1 MKNKTQYCIGVMSG
15 TSLDGVDLAY
25 IKFDSS
31 VTIKYEI
38 ISAITIS
45 YSSLWK
51 EKLTNAFTSSAV
63 EITQLNVDY
72 GKYLGKLIAGFIKV
86 NNITDLDF
94 VASHGHTIFHNPAK
108 GYTLQIGDGATIAA
122 TCKQKVVCD
131 FRTQDVARGGQGAP
145 LVPIGDKL
153 LFSEYDYCINIGG
166 FANISFEKDN
176 QRKAFDICPA
186 NIILNHYTRQIN
198 LEYDDKGQLARTGI
212 INTPLLKALDNL
224 SIYTKN
230 DSMGNE
236 FVVSNI
242 IPLIDSFGLPIPT
255 ILHTVIEHVAQK
267 IGGLLIPDT
276 KALITGG
283 GALNDYLIERIKQHT
298 TASIII
304 PNKTIIDYKEA
315 LIFGLLGLL
324 RLENNVNILAS
335 VTGADRDHSSGV
347 IYSF

>member
-1 MKNKTQYCIGVMSG
+1 MVNKTQYCIGVMSG

-31 VTIKYEI
+31 ATIKYKI
-38 ISAITIS
+38 ISATTVS

-51 EKLTNAFTSSAV
+51 EKLTNALTSSAV
-63 EITQLNVDY
+63 EITQLDVDY
-72 GKYLGKLIAGFIKV
+72 GKYLGKLITSFIKE
-86 NNITDLDF
+86 NSITNLDF
-94 VASHGHTIFHNPAK
+94 VASHGHTIFHNPTK

-176 QRKAFDICPA
+176 SRKAFDICPA
-186 NIILNHYTRQIN
+186 NIILNHYTRKID
-198 LEYDDKGQLARTGI
+198 LEYDDKGHLARTGST
-212 INTPLLKALDNL
+212 NTSLLKALTNL
-224 SIYTKN
+224 SIYTN
-230 DSMGNE
+230 GDSMGNE
-236 FVVSNI
+236 FVVSDI
-242 IPLIDSFGLPIPT
+242 IPLIDSFELPIPV
-255 ILHTVIEHVAQK
+255 ILQTVIEHVAQK
-267 IGGLLIPDT
+267 IGNLLNTDAN
-276 KALITGG
+276 ALITGG
-283 GALNDYLIERIKQHT
+283 GAFNNYLIERIKHHSK
-298 TASIII
+298 AAIII
-304 PNKTIIDYKEA
+304 PEKTIIDYKEA

-324 RLENNVNILAS
+324 RLINKVNVLAS

-347 IYSF
+347 INLY